1 MTERR
6 YQPER
11 IGRGL
16 EHGLCKRIVVSFDDE
31 TFDTIRARAVE
42 NGTSFAEQVRE
53 LVEWGLDTYKAERS
67 AKVAR

>member
-31 TFDTIRARAVE
+31 TFDLIRDRAMRQ
-42 NGTSFAEQVRE
+42 GTSFAAQVRD
-53 LVEWGLDTYKAERS
+53 LVEWGLDADKGEAPQNKT
-67 AKVAR
+67 